1 MRHLYLEH
9 WDNSYETMPY
19 PPAVGKYA
27 VYTTKEII
35 DHVNFAI
42 ESVSY
47 VLWKRLGRERNGFE
61 YVYFLV
67 EMWYKQVNWTIIIVI
82 VCIERLKTFSLY
94 LHR

>member
-1 MRHLYLEH
+1 LVQFGHSRSRFVEFTEKSTRAMRHLYLEH

-47 VLWKRLGRERNGFE
+47 VL
-61 YVYFLV
+61 
-67 EMWYKQVNWTIIIVI
+67 
-82 VCIERLKTFSLY
+82 
-94 LHR
+94 

>member
-47 VLWKRLGRERNGFE
+47 VL
-61 YVYFLV
+61 
-67 EMWYKQVNWTIIIVI
+67 
-82 VCIERLKTFSLY
+82 
-94 LHR
+94 